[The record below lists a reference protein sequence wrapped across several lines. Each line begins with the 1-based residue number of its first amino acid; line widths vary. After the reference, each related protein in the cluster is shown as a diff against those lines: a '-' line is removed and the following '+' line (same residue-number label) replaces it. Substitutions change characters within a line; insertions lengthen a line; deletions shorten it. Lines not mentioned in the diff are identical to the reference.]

1 MRNRLEGACVALGV
15 EAEVVS
21 RRRLIRLRAG
31 WERIADEV
39 ELRRF
44 VEYDQDVKQRRADTI
59 GTHADGMSVCL
70 HTRAHQWPSR
80 DMSWR

>member
-1 MRNRLEGACVALGV
+1 MRNRVEGACAALGG
-15 EAEVVS
+15 EAEVAS

-44 VEYDQDVKQRRADTI
+44 VEHDQDVTQRRADTV
-59 GTHADGMSVCL
+59 GAHADGMSVCL
-70 HTRAHQWPSR
+70 HTRDHQWPSR
-80 DMSWR
+80 